1 MFRVMKKVIFI
12 LLGILMLYPALSRA
26 VEEPGGVIAY
36 STYPNDVISYIYVIP
51 ADKKGPESGQ
61 NTEIT
66 YLKAPVFT
74 SELFAGWNYRAVL
87 CGKYTFCN

>member
-1 MFRVMKKVIFI
+1 MKKII
-12 LLGILMLYPALSRA
+12 LTLLVAVMLAPALSLA
-26 VEEPGGVIAY
+26 AEESGHIIAY

-51 ADKKGPESGQ
+51 ADKKDTESGQ
-61 NTEIT
+61 SAELT

-74 SELFAGWNYRAVL
+74 SELFAGKNYRAVL